1 MVSCSNLKIAIWSQ
15 HLHSRNL
22 SACCD
27 RKQNSGKKE
36 VSFEKGFRITR
47 QEREKIEEKE
57 EKDEI
62 GEIKLTEEKEEI
74 EDVPKMS

>member
-1 MVSCSNLKIAIWSQ
+1 MVSCSNLKIASTCTHATSPPVVTESKIQ
-15 HLHSRNL
+15 V
-22 SACCD
+22 
-27 RKQNSGKKE
+27 KE

-47 QEREKIEEKE
+47 QERKKIEEKD
-57 EKDEI
+57 EKYEIEEI